1 MHVGVVN
8 ACAGEWQERE
18 LRRPAEAVR
27 GAVPPA
33 AGAGAADVVVVPVG
47 GT

>member
-33 AGAGAADVVVVPVG
+33 ADVVVVPVG